1 MIGDQVLVDGE
12 TIPLDVMLADGP
24 GTAIAEISIV
34 DGKLTLTF
42 DEADRVQSLDL
53 SAESGQAFQVR
64 LPQHSDDDFQLNLEV
79 TAKEHL
85 IDGELDTNNNEATH
99 QAVLNVEVKAVADGA
114 NFTPKPAPLS
124 FLAANQSDTAHQAP
138 N

>member
-12 TIPLDVMLADGP
+12 TIELDVMLADGP
-24 GTAIAEISIV
+24 GTAVAEISIV
-34 DGKLTLTF
+34 DGVLTLTF

-53 SAESGQAFQVR
+53 SADSGQAFQVR

-85 IDGELDTNNNEATH
+85 IVVRLPPENHAATH
-99 QAVLNVEVKAVADGA
+99 HPVRNEDAK
-114 NFTPKPAPLS
+114 
-124 FLAANQSDTAHQAP
+124 
-138 N
+138 